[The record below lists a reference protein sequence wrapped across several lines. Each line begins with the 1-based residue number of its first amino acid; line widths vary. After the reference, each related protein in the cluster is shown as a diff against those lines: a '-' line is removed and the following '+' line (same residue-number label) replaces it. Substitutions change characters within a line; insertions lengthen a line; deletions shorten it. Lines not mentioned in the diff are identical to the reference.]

1 MSLELSIILPLLN
14 ETENLRPLHERLTAT
29 LGALGRSYELLFIDD
44 GSTDD
49 SFAVLEQ
56 LHAADPEHVRVI
68 RFRGNFGK
76 SAALAAGFSE
86 VRGEIVFTMDA
97 DLQDDPAEIP
107 AFLAK
112 LDEGYD
118 LVSGWK
124 KVRHDP
130 LGKTLPSKVFNWF
143 TRRATGVDLH
153 DFNCGFKCYRRE
165 VIEAIDVYGEM
176 HRFVPVL
183 AAEYRFRVGELAVQH
198 HPRTAGASK
207 YGLERF
213 TRGAADLLTVLFL
226 TRYFRRPAHLFG
238 ATGFAFSGA
247 GALMLLYLIALW
259 FAGVRPIGNRP
270 LLTFGVLSLII
281 GVQFVSLGLLGE
293 MFTRVSARS
302 RPDYSIRQR
311 LE

>member
-1 MSLELSIILPLLN
+1 MIPLFN
-14 ETENLRPLHERLTAT
+14 EQDNLRPLYERLTRSLT
-29 LGALGRSYELLFIDD
+29 DIGKSYELLFIDD
-44 GSTDD
+44 GSTDG
-49 SFAVLEQ
+49 SYAIVRE
-56 LHAADPEHVRVI
+56 LHAADPAHVRAI

-76 SAALAAGFSE
+76 SAALAAGFAE

-97 DLQDDPAEIP
+97 DLQDDPVELP

-112 LDEGYD
+112 LAEGYD

-130 LGKTLPSKVFNWF
+130 LGKTAPSKVFNWF
-143 TRRATGVDLH
+143 TRRLTKVELH

-165 VIEAIDVYGEM
+165 VIETINVYGEM
-176 HRFVPVL
+176 HRFLPAL
-183 AAEYRFRVGELAVQH
+183 AAEYRFRVGEIAVQH
-198 HPRTAGASK
+198 HPRTAGRSK

-213 TRGAADLLTVLFL
+213 TRGAADLITILFL

-238 ATGFAFSGA
+238 VAGFAFSGV
-247 GALMLLYLIALW
+247 GLLSLLYLAGLW

-270 LLTFGVLSLII
+270 LLSFGVLLTVVGI
-281 GVQFVSLGLLGE
+281 QFISLGLLGE
-293 MFTRVSARS
+293 MMIRLSARE
-302 RPDYSIRQR
+302 RPDYSVRER

>member
-1 MSLELSIILPLLN
+1 MAVEITILVPLFD
-14 ETENLRPLHERLTAT
+14 EQENLRPLHERLSAV
-29 LGALGRSYELLFIDD
+29 LADVGRPYEILFIDD
-44 GSTDD
+44 GSRDD
-49 SFAVLEQ
+49 SFSVLEQ
-56 LHAADPEHVRVI
+56 LHGEDREHVRVV

-76 SAALAAGFSE
+76 SAALSAGFTE
-86 VRGEIVFTMDA
+86 ARGQIVFTMDA
-97 DLQDDPAEIP
+97 DLQDDPEEIP

-143 TRRATGVDLH
+143 TRVATGVPLH

-176 HRFVPVL
+176 HRFLPAL
-183 AAEYRFRVGELAVQH
+183 AAEYRFRVGEIPVKH
-198 HPRTAGASK
+198 HARHAGKSK
-207 YGLERF
+207 YGIERF

-238 ATGFAFSGA
+238 AAGFTFSGI
-247 GALMLLYLIALW
+247 GAAILLYLTALW
-259 FAGVRPIGNRP
+259 FMGMRPIGNRP
-270 LLTFGVLSLII
+270 LLMFGVLFVIMGI
-281 GVQFVSLGLLGE
+281 QFISLGLLGE
-293 MFTRVSARS
+293 MFTRISAGS
-302 RPDYSIRQR
+302 RPGYSIRQR